1 MNILLGG
8 LKGYE
13 KTFDFFHLQ
22 KNVKFGKGGK
32 TGTKIRY
39 YSIEYFHRKLIVHF
53 VKQQQKFFDLNNL
66 TLLNFTL
73 AANIGPF
80 HFRLK
85 RGHG

>member
-1 MNILLGG
+1 MNTVE

-13 KTFDFFHLQ
+13 KTFDFFIY
-22 KNVKFGKGGK
+22 KKCKIRKRG
-32 TGTKIRY
+32 GTKIRY

-66 TLLNFTL
+66 ALLNFTL

>member
-32 TGTKIRY
+32 IYTGTKHVI
-39 YSIEYFHRKLIVHF
+39 
-53 VKQQQKFFDLNNL
+53 Q
-66 TLLNFTL
+66 
-73 AANIGPF
+73 
-80 HFRLK
+80 
-85 RGHG
+85 